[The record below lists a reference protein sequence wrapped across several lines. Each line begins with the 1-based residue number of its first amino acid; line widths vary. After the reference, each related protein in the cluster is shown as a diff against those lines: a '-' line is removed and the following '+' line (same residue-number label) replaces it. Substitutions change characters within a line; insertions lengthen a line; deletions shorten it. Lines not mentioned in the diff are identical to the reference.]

1 MTWALATIAALLIG
15 YGAIAVAGSIF
26 AGPTAA
32 ATSVRRRVAP
42 VLNERPG
49 VAVAGAVF
57 LLLVLWGGTHALGT
71 WWGIVLLGTLIA
83 NRRHAG
89 GGSRLSRGARPEHW
103 VRRTATPHPKYSST
117 SRDVKARSVPT

>member
-42 VLNERPG
+42 VLKERS
-49 VAVAGAVF
+49 A
-57 LLLVLWGGTHALGT
+57 
-71 WWGIVLLGTLIA
+71 
-83 NRRHAG
+83 
-89 GGSRLSRGARPEHW
+89 
-103 VRRTATPHPKYSST
+103 
-117 SRDVKARSVPT
+117 